1 MNFLLP
7 WLKLESQQQWICH
20 HANRAQAHES
30 SCYWRSKHGSSR
42 RQQDS
47 SSYWNSNLLW
57 AKMRRKTIWRRNQIS
72 IADTIAH
79 KLSAARLIWNQICDI
94 YVALDL
100 QYVTDYSRSWK
111 KRGNAPKGKR
121 GDKVKERIKSIPIS
135 DFKQTDRYWL
145 GVQKERLTVEDKKQE
160 SSPLPQ
166 VWIRFNNGHFKSLIN
181 VLHVAN
187 HCSLWINQFI
197 CPKW

>member
-1 MNFLLP
+1 MYEY
-7 WLKLESQQQWICH
+7 LK
-20 HANRAQAHES
+20 
-30 SCYWRSKHGSSR
+30 
-42 RQQDS
+42 
-47 SSYWNSNLLW
+47 
-57 AKMRRKTIWRRNQIS
+57 

-166 VWIRFNNGHFKSLIN
+166 VWIRFNNGHSNF
-181 VLHVAN
+181 
-187 HCSLWINQFI
+187 
-197 CPKW
+197 